1 MNDSILKDFVLF
13 AFSHDQPI
21 THHISARINTQ
32 NDFFLW
38 LFFLFF
44 THLRKLAEKMISFYL
59 LWTSCYFVLLSLLK
73 KKWPKFKPEGKFIGE
88 FPLVSILIPFR
99 NEMENLENLS
109 KELLK
114 LNYPELEI
122 LLIDDHSEDGS
133 LAFLQSKFQSKNHIK
148 ILQSPGIGKKKA
160 LEFGVDASTGDLILC
175 SDADCRFSA
184 DWVRNM
190 VVPFLD
196 PKIQLVA
203 GPVLSEGQSS
213 YFQRFQQIEWSSIL
227 LLTQYSFN
235 QMRPLMC
242 SGANLAYRKSAFLSV
257 NGYDLNIQLL
267 SGDDEF
273 LLKKIHRH
281 FGRESCVFLPS
292 VESLVF
298 TESLKN
304 VSELINQRIRWA
316 GKWKIHRDLS
326 HALAAVSSF
335 LAQLVWFGSFILV
348 ALGAWGIFTFAMVWI
363 GKIFSE
369 RFALGKVLKE
379 LKVKLSFWDFLK
391 TGIIHPFYVIFVAI
405 GSVRGKFTWRG
416 RSN

>member
-1 MNDSILKDFVLF
+1 
-13 AFSHDQPI
+13 
-21 THHISARINTQ
+21 
-32 NDFFLW
+32 
-38 LFFLFF
+38 
-44 THLRKLAEKMISFYL
+44 MISFYL

-73 KKWPKFKPEGKFIGE
+73 KKWPKFKPEAKFIGE
-88 FPLVSILIPFR
+88 FPRVSILIPFR

-133 LAFLQSKFQSKNHIK
+133 SAFLQSKFQSKNHIK

-160 LEFGVDASTGDLILC
+160 LEFGVDASDGELIVC
-175 SDADCRFSA
+175 SDADCRFPA
-184 DWVRNM
+184 DWVRKM
-190 VVPFLD
+190 IVPFLD

-203 GPVLSEGQSS
+203 GPVISSGQVDF
-213 YFQRFQQIEWSSIL
+213 FQRFQQIEWSSIL
-227 LLTQYSFN
+227 LLTQYAFC
-235 QMRPLMC
+235 QKRPLMC

-257 NGYDLNIQLL
+257 NGYDLNSHHL

-273 LLKKIHRH
+273 LLKKINRH
-281 FGRESCVFLPS
+281 YGGESSVYLPS
-292 VESLVF
+292 VENLVL
-298 TESLKN
+298 TKPLKN
-304 VSELINQRIRWA
+304 VSELLNQRIRWA

-335 LAQLVWFGSFILV
+335 LIQLVWLGSFILLG
-348 ALGAWGIFTFAMVWI
+348 LGAWGIFTFAIVWI

-379 LKVKLSFWDFLK
+379 LKVEFSLLDFLK